1 MTAGSSKPFIV
12 IVDDDPAVCRSIH
25 DRLRSRCV
33 HADAF
38 PSARDFIA
46 AIEAIP
52 AFAPDCVVLNC
63 GLSDLSGPDVLDR
76 LHRSRPDVPVICLS
90 GERLDRVPDV
100 ARAGSEAAFD
110 DPLDVELLAE
120 TLLEIRDIRS
130 AVRLLKQLPK
140 TRDARTR
147 CNRAGA
153 VQDAN
158 EHVRS
163 NSDGRGA

>member
-1 MTAGSSKPFIV
+1 MTAGSRKPFIV

-63 GLSDLSGPDVLDR
+63 DPSELNGPDVLDR

-90 GERLDRVPDV
+90 GERREGVADV
-100 ARAGSEAAFD
+100 ARAGSE
-110 DPLDVELLAE
+110 DPVAYALDVELLA
-120 TLLEIRDIRS
+120 
-130 AVRLLKQLPK
+130 
-140 TRDARTR
+140 
-147 CNRAGA
+147 
-153 VQDAN
+153 
-158 EHVRS
+158 
-163 NSDGRGA
+163 